1 MHDRRKKRAEARER
15 RTDRGKSGSSK
26 RSTTSTL
33 DELMLSPTATK
44 RLEQLPI
51 LSIQGK
57 RINGLFNL
65 MKCDVLWDAA
75 LSRVARNKG
84 AQTPG
89 VDGLIFKDFS
99 AERMRSLKARVF
111 EGAYRPQPV
120 RRVHIPK
127 ANGKTR
133 PLGIPTVEDRLVQE
147 VVRHIL
153 ERIYE
158 PVFSEH
164 SHGFRPGR
172 SCHTALDHVQA
183 VWTGT
188 KWFVDVDVVGFFDNI
203 DHDILL
209 GLLRRKIDD
218 EKFIDLIR
226 RMLKAGFVEDWKLSP
241 TYSGTP
247 QGGVVSPLLANI
259 YLHELDQFM
268 AMMRARFD
276 KGKARAAPAGY
287 WRLTARMQH
296 RWRRIRRI
304 KAEGRDGDPAIDAN
318 LFDIDEARR
327 KRDTLPPRDP
337 FDPNFRRLRYCR
349 YADDFLIGI
358 IGSKQDAREVMT
370 EVRTFLATGLKLEMS
385 AEKSKIVKATDGAR
399 FLGYDV
405 VAYTTPR
412 TLKMT
417 RNGRAYKARSPS
429 GIIQL
434 HLPWEKVAK
443 FCAAKE
449 YGNWTTLK
457 ARARPAL
464 AHCTDAEIVMTY
476 NAELRGFG
484 TYYALAADVKK
495 KLNKLSH
502 IWSTSFGRT
511 MAGKHKRSV
520 TKIFNRLRCGRDY
533 VVRYVV
539 NGTPKSVRL
548 WRSRDLPKRVSPHAE
563 IDRLPNTAVFA
574 QRQERSILRTFTGD
588 GCDVCFA
595 KNVACEIHTLRYL
608 SNVSGLSQAQLT
620 PPTHTHPRVY
630 VCGPCLANL
639 RSRKAA
645 RAT

>member
-1 MHDRRKKRAEARER
+1 MHDRRRKRAEARER
-15 RTDRGKSGSSK
+15 RTGRGKSGSSK
-26 RSTTSTL
+26 RSTQSML
-33 DELMLSPTATK
+33 DELMLSHTATK

-51 LSIQGK
+51 LSVQGK

-65 MKCDVLWDAA
+65 MKCDVLWGAA

-99 AERMRSLKARVF
+99 AERMASLKARVF
-111 EGAYRPQPV
+111 EGTYRPQPV
-120 RRVHIPK
+120 SRVHIPK

-172 SCHTALDHVQA
+172 SCHTALDYVQA

-209 GLLRRKIDD
+209 GLLRKKIDD

-226 RMLKAGFVEDWKLSP
+226 RTLKAGFVEDWKLKP
-241 TYSGTP
+241 TYSGAP

-268 AMMRARFD
+268 AVMRARFD
-276 KGKARAAPAGY
+276 KGKQRAVPAEY
-287 WRLTARMQH
+287 WRLTARIQH
-296 RWRRIRRI
+296 RWKWIHRL
-304 KAEGRDGDPAIDAN
+304 KAKGQGDDPKVAIYMRDIE
-318 LFDIDEARR
+318 EARE
-327 KRDTLPPRDP
+327 KRDAMPARDP
-337 FDPNFRRLRYCR
+337 FDPDFRRLRYCR

-358 IGSKQDAREVMT
+358 IGSKQDAREVMAQIR
-370 EVRTFLATGLKLEMS
+370 EFLAMHLKLEMS
-385 AEKSKIVKATDGAR
+385 AEKSKIVKATTGAR

-405 VAYTTPR
+405 VAYTAPR

-417 RNGRAYKARSPS
+417 RGGRTYKARSS
-429 GIIQL
+429 SDLIQL
-434 HLPWEKVAK
+434 QLPWEKVAK

-449 YGNWTTLK
+449 YGDWATLK

-464 AHCTDAEIVMTY
+464 VNCTDAEIVMTF

-484 TYYALAADVKK
+484 TYYALATDVKK
-495 KLNKLSH
+495 KLNKLSY

-511 MAGKHKRSV
+511 MAAKHKRSV

-548 WRSRDLPKRVSPHAE
+548 WRSRDLSPRVSPHAE
-563 IDRLPNTAVFA
+563 IDHLPNTAVFA
-574 QRQERSILRTFTGD
+574 RRQNRSILRTFTGD
-588 GCDVCFA
+588 ACDLCPA
-595 KNVACEIHTLRYL
+595 KNVACEIHEIRYL
-608 SNVSGLSQAQLT
+608 SNVSGLTQEQLT
-620 PPTHTHPRVY
+620 PPTHTHPRLY
-630 VCGPCLANL
+630 VCAPCLANL

-645 RAT
+645 RTT